1 LSYVFVIVVAL
12 PSLPAVNGV
21 DRVSVVTRLTI
32 RYIAPLNGGTTYAI
46 RATSTLNTPIHRRR
60 IVDVATDVATGKCSS
75 SAWVVGCGC
84 TLGVSVVIV
93 ACEVDVM
100 IIDLNRGGS
109 G

>member
-1 LSYVFVIVVAL
+1 LSYVFVIVAVQ

-32 RYIAPLNGGTTYAI
+32 RYIAPLNGGTNYAI

-84 TLGVSVVIV
+84 TLGVLVVIV

-100 IIDLNRGGS
+100 IIDLNGG